1 MLTKQGYNKIKQSG
15 RRREKA
21 TKCDDKMP
29 GEQDETSES
38 KDEKEAPPHPAFFKT
53 GVLKSTAGVDDSG
66 SSETGGCL
74 WAGLGWL

>member
-15 RRREKA
+15 HKREKA

-38 KDEKEAPPHPAFFKT
+38 KDEKEAPPH
-53 GVLKSTAGVDDSG
+53 
-66 SSETGGCL
+66 
-74 WAGLGWL
+74 